1 MTQQIKK
8 RLRKPASEVLDEA
21 IWLWFCQEREKG
33 TPLSGPLIK
42 AKATSLHSA
51 LNAEGDF
58 HASEGWLHRWKKRH
72 GIQQFT
78 ISGEK
83 LSADQEAATAFI
95 DLFRNILVNEELS
108 TEQVYNLDET
118 GLNFKMLPNKTLA
131 AKNNKNI
138 VGYKLAKERLTL
150 ALCSNGSG
158 THKLPLFVIGKSRKP
173 RAFKNISNLSA
184 LPVHYRVQK
193 SAWMDRELFSE
204 WFNNV
209 FVPEVA
215 NYLKN
220 KNLPQ
225 KAILLLD
232 NAPSHPTDLKKN
244 ELQLGKSFRHTHW
257 KKLCP
262 NINDD
267 QTAEVQENEHSV
279 VQFMHDWEYLNSS
292 SSIETPDQPV
302 ENEEDDDD
310 EDNADTPACSRKI
323 NHSEAVDAFETAL
336 RYAEQQTV
344 TKPVDIIF
352 LKKWRDYASMKRRS
366 CVKQTKID
374 SCWYRNSFEVVGTAG
389 FIEAVEDNKKV
400 CLTDPNK
407 CTQSKDQFSMQKVK
421 TYENTQNDFQTI
433 FPDYRAPQKKDSYG
447 GPYFQSSEE
456 LDCLPAGI
464 Y

>member
-1 MTQQIKK
+1 MSKKRKSCTIAEKLEALEKIEKGERLIKVASDLGVGVTTVKDWKKNRDQLISFSALSDDPTNKK

-21 IWLWFCQEREKG
+21 VWLWFCQEREKG

-42 AKATSLHSA
+42 AKATSLHSS

-184 LPVHYRVQK
+184 LPVHYRAQK

-215 NYLKN
+215 NYLKD

-244 ELQLGKSFRHTHW
+244 EVR
-257 KKLCP
+257 
-262 NINDD
+262 
-267 QTAEVQENEHSV
+267 
-279 VQFMHDWEYLNSS
+279 
-292 SSIETPDQPV
+292 
-302 ENEEDDDD
+302 
-310 EDNADTPACSRKI
+310 
-323 NHSEAVDAFETAL
+323 
-336 RYAEQQTV
+336 
-344 TKPVDIIF
+344 
-352 LKKWRDYASMKRRS
+352 
-366 CVKQTKID
+366 
-374 SCWYRNSFEVVGTAG
+374 
-389 FIEAVEDNKKV
+389 
-400 CLTDPNK
+400 
-407 CTQSKDQFSMQKVK
+407 
-421 TYENTQNDFQTI
+421 TI
-433 FPDYRAPQKKDSYG
+433 FFTSKCNSLDPTNGPRSDRITQKTV
-447 GPYFQSSEE
+447 P
-456 LDCLPAGI
+456 I
-464 Y
+464 

>member
-1 MTQQIKK
+1 
-8 RLRKPASEVLDEA
+8 LVLPRKG
-21 IWLWFCQEREKG
+21 ERN
-33 TPLSGPLIK
+33 SGPLIK
-42 AKATSLHSA
+42 AKATLLLSS

-58 HASEGWLHRWKKRH
+58 HTSEGWLHRWKKRH

-108 TEQVYNLDET
+108 REQVYNLDET

-158 THKLPLFVIGKSRKP
+158 THKLPLFVIGKSCKP

-184 LPVHYRVQK
+184 LPVHYRAQK

-215 NYLKN
+215 NYLKD

-232 NAPSHPTDLKKN
+232 NAPSHPSDLKKN
-244 ELQLGKSFRHTHW
+244 EVRTIFLPPNVTLLIQPMDQGVIESLKRRYRSKFMSSLIEKTATGFSLIEAVKSINIKDVIYMLAAAWEELPPSTLEKSW
-257 KKLCP
+257 IKLCP

-279 VQFMHDWEYLNSS
+279 VQFMHDWN
-292 SSIETPDQPV
+292 I
-302 ENEEDDDD
+302 
-310 EDNADTPACSRKI
+310 
-323 NHSEAVDAFETAL
+323 
-336 RYAEQQTV
+336 
-344 TKPVDIIF
+344 
-352 LKKWRDYASMKRRS
+352 
-366 CVKQTKID
+366 
-374 SCWYRNSFEVVGTAG
+374 
-389 FIEAVEDNKKV
+389 
-400 CLTDPNK
+400 
-407 CTQSKDQFSMQKVK
+407 
-421 TYENTQNDFQTI
+421 
-433 FPDYRAPQKKDSYG
+433 
-447 GPYFQSSEE
+447 
-456 LDCLPAGI
+456 
-464 Y
+464 